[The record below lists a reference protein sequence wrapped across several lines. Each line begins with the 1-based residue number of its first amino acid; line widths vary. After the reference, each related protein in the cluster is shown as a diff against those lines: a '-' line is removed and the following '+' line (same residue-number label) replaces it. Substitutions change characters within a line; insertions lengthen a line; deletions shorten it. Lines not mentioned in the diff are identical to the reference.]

1 MQKDGPWLMTSP
13 NADKFFYGWYVCG
26 ACLVIYLFTNGMT
39 IFVPQNL
46 FPRFMETFSA
56 TEGQVSLTT
65 GLMFGFTIFLAPFA
79 GYLIDRF
86 GPLRIIR
93 IGIMILA
100 ICFTLYPFTQ
110 SIRQLIILHI
120 FLGFGL
126 VLGGLVVNVVLL
138 SNWFVRYRGAVI
150 GLLTSM
156 SSIAGLLLPN
166 LISPLVN
173 DPSYGWRWGFGA
185 LTVAFW
191 LLAVIPGFWVLK
203 ERPADV
209 GQEPDGA
216 ASPPDTPETTTETG
230 QTVPDGVSFQTAIRS
245 RTIYVL
251 AIGSACLWFTFQA
264 INSQIQ
270 IFLELEA
277 GLTPQDATRLY
288 SSIFGFSIAGKFL
301 FGAISDRFPK
311 RYVMRVTSLLLLI
324 GSLTIFTIHD
334 GALALT
340 GDTTQLMIFALLF
353 GLGYGGSFTMIQ
365 LVCVESFGQR
375 ALGKLLGIIIGI
387 DSAGG
392 AIGTI
397 LTGQLKT
404 TTGSYLLPFGIVV
417 IVAFIALIN
426 VMLIRPVRAD
436 PQAEITP

>member
-1 MQKDGPWLMTSP
+1 MSSP
-13 NADKFFYGWYVCG
+13 ATGKFFYGWYIL
-26 ACLVIYLFTNGMT
+26 ATCLLIYLFTNGMT

-65 GLMFGFTIFLAPFA
+65 GLMFGVTIFVAPFG

-93 IGIMILA
+93 IGITILA

-110 SIRQLIILHI
+110 SIRQLILLHI
-120 FLGFGL
+120 CLGFGL

-150 GLLTSM
+150 GLLTAM
-156 SSIAGLLLPN
+156 SSLGGLLLPN

-173 DPSYGWRWGFGA
+173 DPSYGWRWGFGVLA
-185 LTVAFW
+185 VAFW
-191 LLAVIPGFWVLK
+191 LLAVVPGFWVLK
-203 ERPADV
+203 TCPADV

-216 ASPPDTPETTTETG
+216 APTDTPKTTQPE
-230 QTVPDGVSFQTAIRS
+230 PDGVSFRTAIRS
-245 RTIYVL
+245 PTIYVL
-251 AIGSACLWFTFQA
+251 AISSACLWYTFQA

-270 IFLELEA
+270 IFLEFEA
-277 GLTPQDATRLY
+277 GLTPQNATRLY

-301 FGAISDRFPK
+301 FGVISDRYPK
-311 RYVMRVTSLLLLI
+311 RYVMRVTSLLLLV
-324 GSLTIFTIHD
+324 GSLTIFTIQD

-340 GDTTQLMIFALLF
+340 SNTTQLMIFALLF

-392 AIGTI
+392 ALGTI

-404 TTGSYLLPFGIVV
+404 ATGSYLMPFGIVS

-426 VMLIRPVRAD
+426 VMLIRPL
-436 PQAEITP
+436 PAESRIGQVPETDSG

>member
-1 MQKDGPWLMTSP
+1 MSSP
-13 NADKFFYGWYVCG
+13 ATGKFFYGWYVLA
-26 ACLVIYLFTNGMT
+26 ACLLIYLFTNGMT

-65 GLMFGFTIFLAPFA
+65 GLMFGVTIFLAPFA

-93 IGIMILA
+93 IGITILA

-110 SIRQLIILHI
+110 SIRQLILLHI
-120 FLGFGL
+120 CLGFGL

-150 GLLTSM
+150 GLLTAM
-156 SSIAGLLLPN
+156 SSLGGLLLPN

-191 LLAVIPGFWVLK
+191 LLAVVPGFWVLK
-203 ERPADV
+203 TCPADV
-209 GQEPDGA
+209 GQQPDGA
-216 ASPPDTPETTTETG
+216 APTDTPKTTTETA
-230 QTVPDGVSFQTAIRS
+230 QPVPDGVSFQTAIRS
-245 RTIYVL
+245 PTIYVL
-251 AIGSACLWFTFQA
+251 AISSACLWYTFQA

-270 IFLELEA
+270 IFLEFEA
-277 GLTPQDATRLY
+277 GLTPQSATRLY

-301 FGAISDRFPK
+301 FGVISDRYPK
-311 RYVMRVTSLLLLI
+311 RYVMRVTSLLLLV
-324 GSLTIFTIHD
+324 GSLTIFTIQD

-340 GDTTQLMIFALLF
+340 GHTTQLMIFALLF

-392 AIGTI
+392 ALGTI

-404 TTGSYLLPFGIVV
+404 ATGSYLMPFGIVS

-426 VMLIRPVRAD
+426 VMLIRPLPAESRIG
-436 PQAEITP
+436 QAPETDSG

>member
-1 MQKDGPWLMTSP
+1 MSSHDTG
-13 NADKFFYGWYVCG
+13 KFFYGWYIAG
-26 ACLVIYLFTNGMT
+26 TCLLIYLFTNGMS

-65 GLMFGFTIFLAPFA
+65 GLMFGVTIVVAPFA
-79 GYLIDRF
+79 GFLVDRY

-93 IGIMILA
+93 IGITIMA
-100 ICFTLYPFTQ
+100 ICFTLYPFVQ
-110 SIRQLIILHI
+110 SLRQLIMLHI
-120 FLGFGL
+120 CLGFGL
-126 VLGGLVVNVVLL
+126 VLGGLLVNVVLL
-138 SNWFVRYRGAVI
+138 SNWFVRRRGAVI
-150 GLLTSM
+150 GLLTAM
-156 SSIAGLLLPN
+156 SSLGGLLLPN

-191 LLAVIPGFWVLK
+191 LLAIVPGFFVLK
-203 ERPADV
+203 ARPADV
-209 GQEPDGA
+209 GQAPDGA
-216 ASPPDTPETTTETG
+216 EPSGEPEVSMQTEPNA
-230 QTVPDGVSFQTAIRS
+230 PDGISFQTAIRS

-251 AIGSACLWFTFQA
+251 AIGSACLWYTFQA

-301 FGAISDRFPK
+301 FGAISDRYPK
-311 RYVMRVTSLLLLI
+311 RYVMRVTSVLLLI
-324 GSLTIFTIHD
+324 GSLTIFTIQD

-340 GDTTQLMIFALLF
+340 GHPTQLMIFTILF

-365 LVCVESFGQR
+365 LVCVESFGRR
-375 ALGKLLGIIIGI
+375 ALGKLLGIIICI

-392 AIGTI
+392 MLGTI
-397 LTGQLKT
+397 LTGQIKT

-417 IVAFIALIN
+417 IVAFVALIN
-426 VMLIRPVRAD
+426 VLLIRP
-436 PQAEITP
+436 PPAESRIR